1 MDVHTDHGEACP
13 RLSSPCGPRPQSP
26 PPRLSSLSQIPLPL
40 CQPTRRSAATRQHT
54 PRVHLGSYVS
64 IRPTDCAPAPRHVRV
79 HAPWQHACYSPAQL
93 RNQSGQ
99 QIAPQIGQRLLQSA
113 QIEKSITYSPSIK
126 EPGRGFHGEHLRTAG
141 AAQNHKTGR
150 QAASD

>member
-1 MDVHTDHGEACP
+1 MYVEMTLGDSDYIE
-13 RLSSPCGPRPQSP
+13 
-26 PPRLSSLSQIPLPL
+26 
-40 CQPTRRSAATRQHT
+40 RQWGAL
-54 PRVHLGSYVS
+54 RWS
-64 IRPTDCAPAPRHVRV
+64 IRPTDCALAPRHVRV

-99 QIAPQIGQRLLQSA
+99 QIAPQIGQKLLQSA

-126 EPGRGFHGEHLRTAG
+126 EPGRGFHGEHPRTAG